1 MSQMSNDDKIRSIE
15 INVNTNSVVSL
26 LKQGID
32 PVEYYSDLMKTEV
45 RMLLQIVHQDNQLNI
60 S

>member
-1 MSQMSNDDKIRSIE
+1 MSQMNNDDKIRSIE

-32 PVEYYSDLMKTEV
+32 PVEYYSDLIKTEV